1 MKIKFLIIF
10 FFIVACVSNR
20 KVVKRCPN
28 FFVNDFTEVLIKE
41 HKTTEE
47 KDIIIVNELRFE
59 CVFSALYS
67 HKVMYDKFGA
77 WDEVIY
83 PAKIIH
89 PVLSWKNVDLFSNGE
104 KYNVFTYGVEE
115 WKHIYVSVVVLDEN
129 ENDLL
134 NSTSNKK
141 DVLIKYFTN
150 MIKNNNAEKVGFYE
164 KYWSQIDPKRWEW
177 IKSKSNK

>member
-1 MKIKFLIIF
+1 
-10 FFIVACVSNR
+10 
-20 KVVKRCPN
+20 
-28 FFVNDFTEVLIKE
+28 
-41 HKTTEE
+41 
-47 KDIIIVNELRFE
+47 
-59 CVFSALYS
+59 
-67 HKVMYDKFGA
+67 MYDKFGA